1 VILKHESEMKK
12 STLLLCALL
21 ICATGFSQVKSNEKL
36 TYAASYNMSGLMT
49 QLAQVTMQTEMVNTS
64 KKSFLHL
71 SLEAATFSKWDK
83 FFKIRDLY
91 EVYVDPIAL
100 KPSLYKRNIYEG
112 GYTKIEK
119 YIFSPD
125 GKSINST
132 TRYKNGN
139 ETRNSVKIGSSTFD
153 VVSIIY
159 KLRTVDFSRLKPGQM
174 ASFILVFDEK
184 EYPVYI
190 KYMGMEAVL
199 AGNLGKKRCYKI
211 SISAKTNKLKGVDKN
226 LIWLTA
232 DSKKIPVLVRFSIPV
247 GIGQLS
253 LIKASGI

>member
-1 VILKHESEMKK
+1 MKK
-12 STLLLCALL
+12 SILILCALL
-21 ICATGFSQVKSNEKL
+21 IYGIGFSQVKLNEKL
-36 TYAASYNMSGLMT
+36 TYAASYYMSGLMT

-91 EVYVDPIAL
+91 EVYADPIAM

-112 GYTKIEK
+112 GYTKTEK
-119 YIFSPD
+119 YIFNASRQ
-125 GKSINST
+125 SISST
-132 TRYKNGN
+132 TRHKNGS
-139 ETRNSVKIGSSTFD
+139 ETKNSVKIGSSTLD
-153 VVSIIY
+153 GVSIIY
-159 KLRTVDFSRLKPGQM
+159 KLRALDFSRFKPGQIT
-174 ASFILVFDEK
+174 SFVLIFDEK

-190 KYMGMEAVL
+190 KYMRVETVQ
-199 AGNLGKKRCYKI
+199 AGNLGEKQCYKI

-226 LIWLTA
+226 LIWLTC
-232 DSKKIPVLVRFSIPV
+232 DSRKIPVLVRFSIPV

-253 LIKASGI
+253 LTNASGI